1 VILEQLHTLF
11 AHSRPVK
18 ELRQR
23 LGEEREITLT
33 GTTVASRAFIL
44 PQLYDRASTILCV
57 LETTEA
63 ALQIYQDLLEISRP
77 STIFFFPPHGKQ
89 TWSEL
94 GPLTE
99 SVGRRLLALKA
110 MLNGDAQVVVTC
122 LAALIEKVAD
132 PATMRR
138 AQLYLRQGD
147 EIPFEDLIENLVVM
161 GYVRELRVEQPGEMS
176 VRGGLIDIFLFEE
189 ANPCRI
195 EFFGDSI
202 ESIRDFDVE
211 TQRSTQHREALAI
224 LPPHGNGLYG
234 PVVDHPLDNI
244 ALNSTLLRYLPNDT
258 IVMIQEPALVS
269 AVLADVEE
277 DLQVRTQTFIE
288 DHRLQEHISYDQ
300 LYEPYERVVEQINS
314 HQRLLLAT
322 FNQNEAAID
331 FQIQTCNHFAGNLK
345 LLKNELEH
353 YAITAKRSTEQP
365 LLYILCDSDGQTQ
378 RLAELFSQE
387 GFPEE
392 AKAETLN
399 VSEGFVWPEYF
410 AAFYTS
416 REVYS
421 RLRSPKGDRISKRK
435 VSLNELVALKDGD
448 VIVHVDYGVGI
459 FRGLHTIDA
468 YGKQR
473 ECIKIEYQE
482 GDNLYVPL
490 EKMDR
495 VQKYSSSEGVAP
507 TLSKLGGKEWEKLKS
522 KTKSRVKEIAGQLIK
537 LYALRKLKAGFS
549 YAEDTMWQ
557 KELEASFLY
566 EETEDQLAA
575 VKEIKQDMEKPV
587 PMDRL
592 ICGDVGFGKTELA
605 VRAAFKAIA
614 ANKQVAV
621 LVPTT
626 VLAQQHFMTFSE
638 RLQSYPVRIEL
649 LNRFRK
655 PTIQKEIVKRLGA
668 GQVDLVIGTHRLLS
682 GDVQFHDLGLLV
694 VDEEHKFGV
703 MHKEKLKLLKANV
716 DTLTLSAT
724 PIPRTMHLALMGAR
738 DMSVINTPPP
748 NRRPIKTEVCR
759 FDKEHI
765 REVILKE
772 VERGGQV
779 FFVHNR
785 VQTIHGITSMLR
797 ELVPEVTFTTAHGQM
812 EGEELEKIMLDFSE
826 GKIQVLVST
835 MIIESGIDV
844 PNANTLI
851 VNRADRLG
859 LAQLYQLRGRVG
871 RSDQQAFAYFLI
883 PSLRKLNRN
892 AIKRLQTIQEYTHL
906 GSGYKIAMR
915 DMEIRGMGNI
925 FGAEQSG
932 YINALGYELY
942 AKIIEEAIK
951 ELRQEMNL
959 APTTV
964 AKAQEPKFD
973 SRVEMPV
980 DAFLPATFVPAA
992 SDRVDIYKRL
1002 IEAADEQDVEALQN
1016 EVIDRFGP
1024 MPVPANDLFD
1034 FILIKLYAKRS
1045 LVEELQFR
1053 NGQFIGKFHAA
1064 SLPKKEHF
1072 PSWVHKMIEKASIE
1086 FDLKQE
1092 KDSLYFIIN
1101 TSKKHNPIETVK
1113 KFLQSIA

>member
-1 VILEQLHTLF
+1 MIVDQLYTLF
-11 AHSRPVK
+11 ANSRPVR
-18 ELRQR
+18 ELQR
-23 LGEEREITLT
+23 RLDEEREITLA
-33 GTTVASRAFIL
+33 GTTVASRALIV
-44 PQLYDRASTILCV
+44 PQLSNRSSAILCV
-57 LETTEA
+57 TETADA
-63 ALQIYQDLLEISRP
+63 AMQLYQDLLEITTP
-77 STIFFFPPHGKQ
+77 STVFLFPAHGKQ
-89 TWSEL
+89 TWAEL
-94 GPLTE
+94 GPLAE
-99 SVGRRLLALKA
+99 SVGRRLLTLKA
-110 MLNGDAQVVVTC
+110 LLNSEANVVVTD
-122 LAALIEKVAD
+122 LAALLEKVAD
-132 PATMRR
+132 PVTMRR

-147 EIPFEDLIENLVVM
+147 ELPFEDLIENLVLM

-195 EFFGDSI
+195 EFFGDTI
-202 ESIRDFDVE
+202 ESIREFDVE
-211 TQRSTQHREALAI
+211 TQRSTHHREALAI

-234 PVVDHPLDNI
+234 PVIDHPLDNI
-244 ALNSTLLRYLPNDT
+244 VLNSTLLNYLPEDA
-258 IVMIQEPALVS
+258 IVMLQEPAL
-269 AVLADVEE
+269 APTILADVEE
-277 DLQVRTQTFIE
+277 DLQVRCHSFIE
-288 DHRLQEHISYDQ
+288 DLHLHDLISYDQ
-300 LYEPYERVVEQINS
+300 LYEPAERILDKTKAFR
-314 HQRLLLAT
+314 RLLLSS
-322 FNQNEAAID
+322 FSQSEEVID
-331 FQIQTCNHFAGNLK
+331 FQIQSCSHFAGNLK
-345 LLKNELEH
+345 ILKNELEH
-353 YAITAKRSTEQP
+353 YAITAKRNGETP
-365 LLYILCDSDGQTQ
+365 LLYVLCDSDGQTQ
-378 RLAELFSQE
+378 RMADLFSQE
-387 GFPEE
+387 SFPEE
-392 AKAETLN
+392 TRTVTLN
-399 VSEGFVWPEYF
+399 LSEGFVWPEYY
-410 AAFYTS
+410 ASFYTS

-421 RLRSPKGDRISKRK
+421 RLRSAKGDRISKRK
-435 VSLNELVALKDGD
+435 VSLNELIALKDGD

-459 FRGLHTIDA
+459 FRGLHTIEA
-468 YGKQR
+468 YGKKR

-495 VQKYSSSEGVAP
+495 VQKYSSGEGYAP
-507 TLSKLGGKEWEKLKS
+507 SLSKLGGKEWEKLKS
-522 KTKSRVKEIAGQLIK
+522 KTKSRVKEVAGQLIK
-537 LYALRKLKAGFS
+537 LYALRKLKSGFA
-549 YAEDTMWQ
+549 YAADTMWQ
-557 KELEASFLY
+557 RELEASFLY
-566 EETEDQLAA
+566 EETDDQLAA
-575 VKEIKQDMEKPV
+575 VKEIKLDMEKST

-655 PTIQKEIVKRLGA
+655 PTIQKEIVKRLAA

-703 MHKEKLKLLKANV
+703 LHKEKLKLLKANV

-724 PIPRTMHLALMGAR
+724 PIPRTMHMALMGAR
-738 DMSVINTPPP
+738 DMSVINTPPA

-772 VERGGQV
+772 VERKGQV

-785 VQTIHGITSMLR
+785 VQTIYGMTAMLR

-812 EGEELEKIMLDFSE
+812 EGEELEKIMMEFSL
-826 GKIQVLVST
+826 GKIQCLVST

-871 RSDQQAFAYFLI
+871 RSDQQAYAYFLI

-942 AKIIEEAIK
+942 AKIIEEAIR

-959 APTTV
+959 
-964 AKAQEPKFD
+964 EPRTAVMDMGEKFD

-1002 IEAADEQDVEALQN
+1002 IDATDDKQVEELRN

-1034 FILIKLYAKRS
+1034 FILIKLFAHAA

-1053 NGQFIGKFHAA
+1053 NGRFTGKFHSG
-1064 SLPKKEHF
+1064 SLPKKEQF
-1072 PSWVHKMIEKASIE
+1072 PSWVHKMIEKASCE

-1092 KDSLYFIIN
+1092 KDSLYFTIN